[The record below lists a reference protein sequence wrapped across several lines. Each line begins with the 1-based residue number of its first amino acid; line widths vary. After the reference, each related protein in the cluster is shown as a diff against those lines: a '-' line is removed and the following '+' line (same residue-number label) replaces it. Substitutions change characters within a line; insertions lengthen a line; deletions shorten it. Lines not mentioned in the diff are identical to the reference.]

1 MKITGINLLII
12 TSFVLVLL
20 AVVSALEFSF
30 SLVFILMCI
39 GQLLLIF
46 TVYKVLTDDYTTNKT
61 FEDFYEDYTPNDN
74 E

>member
-20 AVVSALEFSF
+20 VILSALGFSF
-30 SLVFILMCI
+30 ALVFILMCI

-46 TVYKVLTDDYTTNKT
+46 TVYKVLTDDYSTNKT
-61 FEDFYEDYTPNDN
+61 FEDFYEDNTPNEN

>member
-61 FEDFYEDYTPNDN
+61 FEDFYEDYTPNEN